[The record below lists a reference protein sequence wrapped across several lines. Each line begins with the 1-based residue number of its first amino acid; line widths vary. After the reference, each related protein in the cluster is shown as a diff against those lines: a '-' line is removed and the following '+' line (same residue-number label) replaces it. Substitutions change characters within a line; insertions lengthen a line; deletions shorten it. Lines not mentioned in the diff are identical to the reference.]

1 MMGKETKK
9 ILRTSF
15 QIVFLLALIP
25 FLAWQF
31 MERGDPPVFDRG
43 NWTQRDGFAAISY
56 GALTRTERPGLNSR
70 DQFARHLRAL
80 KAAGYNWITTEDII
94 NFYEDNH
101 PLPEKALYLMLEGGR
116 KDSVIFGQNIIGPVG
131 AHATL
136 FTYTET
142 LGSWDNFFVTSS
154 NVASLAKSK
163 FWDVGSQGYRLLR
176 INENMPGVEP
186 GYFLSDFLR
195 DQSGKRIE
203 TDIQAFE
210 RIADYYKKSHQLLE
224 SPMGWPPLAFIF
236 MPANSLNVYMPP
248 ELEVANRNLMERYF
262 KTAFTREGSAYNS
275 PADHV
280 FHLSRMQVQPHWDE
294 QTLLKALENWSFR
307 RNGFEVSS
315 ADDAG
320 EWSTF
325 RTTVEVDGE
334 DIILFPEEGFIDPA
348 HLRGSARWDNVNLS
362 VTFKERDNQAE
373 RYIYLR
379 YASRE
384 SYLRLTLRANRLQVH
399 ERLPGVGLIPIYD
412 DVLPVSEPWEFD
424 IQLKGN
430 RLRMNLNSNFTLAFL
445 PVSEMVRRGSVALG
459 APPLAY
465 HQAVFSRVK
474 AEFLPPA
481 WQYEEPGGPPED
493 RPGEA
498 VTARVLP
505 LPQDRDGLD
514 GLVRRLLQTGAE
526 GTMAVAG
533 LPEGRLDFDP
543 EELVIPPFD
552 REQSLNLWGG
562 VAIQP
567 RADAD
572 WQEVRRAVKGI
583 IDNQYYAV
591 VRLSREAALALAA
604 SGLSLDADY
613 LMLDFARQDM
623 SQKDWIA
630 LAHRHNRNNFLYASP
645 GARNSGS
652 RLYAPGSG

>member
-348 HLRGSARWDNVNLS
+348 HLRGSSLWDNVNLS
-362 VTFKERDNQAE
+362 VTFKERDDQGE

-384 SYLRLTLRANRLQVH
+384 SYLRLALRANRLEVH
-399 ERLPGVGLIPIYD
+399 ERLPGVGLLSIYD
-412 DVLPVSEPWEFD
+412 AIIPVSAPWEFD

-430 RLRMNLNSNFTLAFL
+430 RLRINLNGGPSATGQAEENPTLTLAL
-445 PVSEMVRRGSVALG
+445 LSISEKVRRGSVAFG
-459 APPLAY
+459 APPSGY
-465 HQAVFSRVK
+465 HQAVFSRIK
-474 AEFLPPA
+474 AEFIPAA
-481 WQYEEPGGPPED
+481 WQNEDPGDLSEG

-498 VTARVLP
+498 VTACVLL
-505 LPQDRDGLD
+505 LPQDRAGLEDGLI
-514 GLVRRLLQTGAE
+514 RRLLQTGAE
-526 GTMAVAG
+526 GNMAVAA
-533 LPEGRLDFDP
+533 LPEGRIDFDP

-572 WQEVRRAVKGI
+572 WSEVQRAVKNI
-583 IDNQYYAV
+583 IDHHYCAA

-604 SGLSLDADY
+604 SGLSLAADY
-613 LMLDFARQDM
+613 LMLDFARQDI
-623 SQKDWIA
+623 SQKDWTA
-630 LAHRHNRNNFLYASP
+630 LAHRHNRNNFL
-645 GARNSGS
+645 
-652 RLYAPGSG
+652 